1 MRKRLLAVTV
11 MAASMA
17 FSAGA
22 QAGSPQK
29 LLTGQRDPAVA
40 VSSLAVGA
48 AATATYLNIRH
59 NHRHHNGWMNSAG
72 GYVVTSVGCAALSPI
87 VGTIVAGRHLT
98 QREVWVM
105 TGSCVVPILGGLLV
119 NAAFDAHP
127 EWEARPVKVSRKRYS
142 K

>member
-1 MRKRLLAVTV
+1 MRKRLLAVAV

-17 FSAGA
+17 FSAVA

-40 VSSLAVGA
+40 VSSIAVGA
-48 AATATYLNIRH
+48 AATATYLSLRH
-59 NHRHHNGWMNSAG
+59 NHRHNNGWINSAG
-72 GYVVTSVGCAALSPI
+72 AYTLTSVGCAALSPI

-105 TGSCVVPILGGLLV
+105 TGSCVVPIVGGLLV

-127 EWEARPVKVSRKRYS
+127 EWEPAPVKVRKRYS

>member
-1 MRKRLLAVTV
+1 MMKRLLAVTV

-22 QAGSPQK
+22 QAGGPQK

-48 AATATYLNIRH
+48 AATAGYFALRH
-59 NHRHHNGWMNSAG
+59 DWRHHNGTVTPTAA
-72 GYVVTSVGCAALSPI
+72 YVGTSIACAAASPI
-87 VGTIVAGRHLT
+87 VGTIVAGRPMT

-105 TGSCVVPILGGLLV
+105 TGSCVVPIVGGLLM
-119 NAAFDAHP
+119 NAWFDAHP
-127 EWEARPVKVSRKRYS
+127 EWEARPVKVSKKRYS

>member
-1 MRKRLLAVTV
+1 
-11 MAASMA
+11 
-17 FSAGA
+17 
-22 QAGSPQK
+22 
-29 LLTGQRDPAVA
+29 VA

-48 AATATYLNIRH
+48 AATAGYFWLRH
-59 NHRHHNGWMNSAG
+59 DYRHHYGKYNKITPTAA
-72 GYVVTSVGCAALSPI
+72 YVGTSIACAAASPI
-87 VGTIVAGRHLT
+87 VGTIIAQRPMT

>member
-1 MRKRLLAVTV
+1 MRKRLLAVAV

-17 FSAGA
+17 FSAVA
-22 QAGSPQK
+22 QAGSPQI

-48 AATATYLNIRH
+48 AATGSYFWLRH
-59 NHRHHNGWMNSAG
+59 NYRHHNGALTPTAA
-72 GYVVTSVGCAALSPI
+72 YVGTSVACAALSPI
-87 VGTIVAGRHLT
+87 VGTVIAQRPMT

-105 TGSCVVPILGGLLV
+105 TGSCVVPIVGGLLM
-119 NAAFDAHP
+119 NAVFDAHP
-127 EWEARPVKVSRKRYS
+127 EWEAVPVKHRKRYS